1 MKFYKRIS
9 QQGFTLVELMIVV
22 VLVAILGSISVPL
35 YRGYVA
41 TAGAATFLEEVS
53 EFHTY
58 YQSLAMLPSG
68 ETQVIDHCALTW
80 QALTDRQSNH
90 DPGAP
95 LYPVSSLMDVSQ
107 GKDGLT
113 LEVGSTLERHG
124 VAGIDAAKAVATSLK
139 EQGWLTGNAQL
150 SDSFVAFIVDFQHS
164 CADLQTQK
172 PSQVTG
178 GAPLTSP
185 NLTGLSNGSPV
196 NASMGL
202 AQNPENAICASGQKK
217 LGGRCVTPPACEGGS
232 LSSDFSQCTCP
243 AGEALYQGV
252 CVAKASCGSGG
263 TLATDP
269 SQCASCG
276 SGLGLLSGQCVAKAA
291 CEGGSLSSD
300 FSQCTCS
307 GNAVLRQGV
316 CVAQDNRARCVK
328 AVNEDPRIHGNGRR
342 YWEAVASCMGRDSSE
357 WRSIRAGT

>member
-185 NLTGLSNGSPV
+185 NVTGLSNGSPV

-300 FSQCTCS
+300 FSRCTCS

-328 AVNEDPRIHGNGRR
+328 AVNEDPRIHGNGRG